1 MLTYL
6 LTYIL
11 TDLLTCFLTYL
22 LASIIL
28 IYFARF
34 SYIFWEPYILTVWR
48 RWRMTSKEVLT
59 ENPETFTEQV
69 GKMAGIRQHDGRD
82 RSGYRVVPRIV
93 QIAKVPRVS
102 GGIWNASLARNVWDI
117 GGQKAIRPYWSN
129 YFENTD
135 APWQRCRDHGGH
147 GVDSFASTS
156 TMAPSVATS

>member
-1 MLTYL
+1 VLTYL

-82 RSGYRVVPRIV
+82 RSGYRVVPRIF

-135 APWQRCRDHGGH
+135 AP
-147 GVDSFASTS
+147 
-156 TMAPSVATS
+156 